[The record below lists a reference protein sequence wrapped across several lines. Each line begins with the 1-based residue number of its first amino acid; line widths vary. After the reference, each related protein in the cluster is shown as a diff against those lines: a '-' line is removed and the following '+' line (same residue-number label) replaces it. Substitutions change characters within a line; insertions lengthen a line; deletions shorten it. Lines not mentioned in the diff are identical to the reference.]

1 MNEIK
6 IWYRNLNFRKK
17 IILLCLML
25 SMIPTVILGTFSMVK
40 CRELLYRQEEVF
52 VNNTLEQ
59 TNQSLEYFLFLYSNA
74 MNSLVWDKSI
84 QNAVNKE
91 YTSNYERFLAKS
103 EVFDVRLPMVSN
115 INADV
120 LQVTTYTDTN
130 MYPYGNRIAALE
142 DIQMRVGISRPLP
155 LIAHFL

>member
-84 QNAVNKE
+84 QNAVNK
-91 YTSNYERFLAKS
+91 
-103 EVFDVRLPMVSN
+103 
-115 INADV
+115 
-120 LQVTTYTDTN
+120 
-130 MYPYGNRIAALE
+130 
-142 DIQMRVGISRPLP
+142 
-155 LIAHFL
+155 